1 MTIATRTAED
11 VLGAILPVTIG
22 GQPRVLPVL
31 PIGACRVWRSG
42 LASAVDQGIGK
53 MSLGDLADGGEVL
66 NAIGDQV
73 LDLVIAY
80 DTSAALGGREYLESH
95 ATDAEL
101 YAIFRRMLEV
111 SFPFVRDLRGL
122 IAELKLLGLG
132 ELLAASR
139 ATSSSESSM
148 PESSELSD
156 SDPLPDSS
164 GS

>member
-1 MTIATRTAED
+1 MAVETRTAED
-11 VLGAILPVTIG
+11 VLGAILPVQIG
-22 GQPRVLPVL
+22 GQARILPVL
-31 PIGACRVWRSG
+31 PIGECRAWRTG
-42 LASAVDQGIGK
+42 LASAVDKGIGR

-80 DTSAALGGREYLESH
+80 DASAALGGREYLEKH

-101 YAIFRRMLEV
+101 YAIFRRLLEV

-122 IAELKLLGLG
+122 IVELKLLGLG

-139 ATSSSESSM
+139 ATSTSESST
-148 PESSELSD
+148 PESSEPSD
-156 SDPLPDSS
+156 SEAPLVSS